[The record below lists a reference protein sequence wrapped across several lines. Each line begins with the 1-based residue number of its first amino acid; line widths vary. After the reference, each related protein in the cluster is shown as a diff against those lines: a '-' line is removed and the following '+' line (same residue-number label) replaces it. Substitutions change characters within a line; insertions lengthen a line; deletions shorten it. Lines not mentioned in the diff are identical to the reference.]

1 MIFGNTQ
8 IDLLLFLLARFLGLG
23 TEQQWGMRGVALVVS
38 EVPAVRGSAVGRL
51 NTLQK
56 AASCDQVSFWSSA
69 SPLFVL
75 LILWN
80 TLPSL
85 EPLVSLFSFKGILFI
100 RFMDFIL
107 AQ

>member
-23 TEQQWGMRGVALVVS
+23 TEQQWGMRGVALVVL

-56 AASCDQVSFWSSA
+56 AASCDQVSYWSSA
-69 SPLFVL
+69 FPLFVL
-75 LILWN
+75 IFWN

-85 EPLVSLFSFKGILFI
+85 EPLVSLFFFKGILFI